1 MKGLLIGWSDCLCQT
16 SRMILFINKNKNIG
30 SKEMVDKLN
39 IFEDDFAIIEDDI
52 DVLEEFIKENG
63 EVDEEVE

>member
-1 MKGLLIGWSDCLCQT
+1 
-16 SRMILFINKNKNIG
+16 MILFINKNKNIG

-52 DVLEEFIKENG
+52 DVVEEFIKENG

>member
-1 MKGLLIGWSDCLCQT
+1 
-16 SRMILFINKNKNIG
+16 MILFINKNTNKNIG
-30 SKEMVDKLN
+30 FKDFVDKLN

-52 DVLEEFIKENG
+52 DVVEEFIKENG